1 MGTLMQSP
9 IMNRV
14 PISIVLFYLTVSE
27 AAIIDTDNLRNGE
40 LISSN
45 KPIHE
50 QMENDESFDEDD
62 IAKDDIARKDVVKDD
77 IAKNDTALTSLGIAI
92 LRCCTSSTDPHIER
106 CFEINGFGGIRF
118 AEEPCSYL
126 PTVTSLLQSL

>member
-1 MGTLMQSP
+1 
-9 IMNRV
+9 MNRV
-14 PISIVLFYLTVSE
+14 SIIIVLYYLTVSK

-40 LISSN
+40 LRSST

-50 QMENDESFDEDD
+50 QQIENDESCDEDD
-62 IAKDDIARKDVVKDD
+62 IAKDDIANDD
-77 IAKNDTALTSLGIAI
+77 IALSKLGIAI
-92 LRCCTSSTDPHIER
+92 LRCCSSVADTHNER

-118 AEEPCSYL
+118 AEEPCAYL

>member
-27 AAIIDTDNLRNGE
+27 AAIIDTDKLRNGE
-40 LISSN
+40 LRSST

-50 QMENDESFDEDD
+50 QMENDERFDEDD
-62 IAKDDIARKDVVKDD
+62 IAKDD
-77 IAKNDTALTSLGIAI
+77 TALTNLGIAI
-92 LRCCTSSTDPHIER
+92 LRCCTSLTDTHNER

-118 AEEPCSYL
+118 AEEPCAYL